1 MNFYLLF
8 ITSVEI
14 KENLHEKLGIIKYT
28 FLPLL
33 SYPTELIED
42 LASYINYLFHK
53 LPTEVLQKYK
63 GNAGQGLLH
72 FIQECLYR
80 QPRAIK
86 KFLKALLRCE
96 EVLIPRCH
104 LLHSTY
110 NNMEDK
116 WKNPDCEMHIDLDF
130 VPSILV
136 EDWPHIARE
145 WVTRCRTWPEMSVVK
160 DFVLGGCDIVP
171 KPYTGQERNE
181 LLNWRWSFSRAE
193 KILAKLRTKNMS
205 LSYFL
210 MKSVFYKYLKG
221 VEHNGGTL
229 TSYLIKT
236 VMLWQCEDNKESC
249 WSNQKITSCVSTLLN
264 RLKMSF
270 SSRYLPHYFI
280 RDINLLD
287 NVAC

>member
-42 LASYINYLFHK
+42 LAFYINYLFHK

-96 EVLIPRCH
+96 EVLIPRYH

-136 EDWPHIARE
+136 EDWPRIARE
-145 WVTRCRTWPEMSVVK
+145 WVGNQMPHLARNVRCKRLCFRWLRHCTKTIYWSREKRTFKLEM
-160 DFVLGGCDIVP
+160 VL
-171 KPYTGQERNE
+171 
-181 LLNWRWSFSRAE
+181 F
-193 KILAKLRTKNMS
+193 
-205 LSYFL
+205 
-210 MKSVFYKYLKG
+210 
-221 VEHNGGTL
+221 
-229 TSYLIKT
+229 
-236 VMLWQCEDNKESC
+236 
-249 WSNQKITSCVSTLLN
+249 
-264 RLKMSF
+264 
-270 SSRYLPHYFI
+270 
-280 RDINLLD
+280 
-287 NVAC
+287 